1 MSKQTGMNY
10 RIIIEIEASGKKWY
24 YVQYRYLLFF
34 WRYYTAIRDI
44 SMYAYKIVR
53 AGRMKYAYKIG
64 WETLEEAEQHIQ
76 REIDYEYAQEQRK
89 IVKREVFT
97 YKGGEQ

>member
-44 SMYAYKIVR
+44 SMYAYKI
-53 AGRMKYAYKIG
+53 G

-76 REIDYEYAQEQRK
+76 REIDYEYAQERRK
-89 IVKREVFT
+89 IVKREVFA

>member
-34 WRYYTAIRDI
+34 WRYYTVIRDI
-44 SMYAYKIVR
+44 SM
-53 AGRMKYAYKIG
+53 YAYKIG

-76 REIDYEYAQEQRK
+76 REIDYKYAQEQGK
-89 IVKREVFT
+89 IVKREVLT

>member
-44 SMYAYKIVR
+44 SMYAYKI
-53 AGRMKYAYKIG
+53 G

-89 IVKREVFT
+89 IVKREVFA